1 MAHQKVQKVRI
12 ISGELKGRML
22 EYPFGRD
29 TRPTMQQTK
38 AAVFDSIGLDLRGAV
53 FFDLFAGAGAVG
65 IEALSRG
72 AGFVHFVENGRQAV
86 ALLERNL
93 QKCGLGPDRARVH
106 PVSVFDLLGR
116 SQEPLK
122 GADLVFA
129 DPPYDGEA
137 PRTLLAILDAIK
149 YPDSCLLV
157 LEHRRDLPVEE
168 SLRLERTKVKKF
180 GRTWVSFFVPAEG
193 EIR

>member
-1 MAHQKVQKVRI
+1 MTQRKTQKVRI
-12 ISGELKGRML
+12 ISGELKGRL
-22 EYPFGRD
+22 LDYPAGRD

-38 AAVFDSIGLDLRGAV
+38 AAMFDSIGPDLHGAV

-72 AGFVHFVENGRQAV
+72 AGFVHFVENGRQA
-86 ALLERNL
+86 LTRLEQNL
-93 QKCGLGPDRARVH
+93 RKCGLGPDRARVH

-116 SQEPLK
+116 SREPLK
-122 GADLVFA
+122 SADLVFA
-129 DPPYDGEA
+129 DPPYDGETA
-137 PRTLLAILDAIK
+137 RTLLAILGAIK

-157 LEHRRDLPVEE
+157 LEHSRDLPVEE
-168 SLRLERTKVKKF
+168 SLKFGRTKVKKF